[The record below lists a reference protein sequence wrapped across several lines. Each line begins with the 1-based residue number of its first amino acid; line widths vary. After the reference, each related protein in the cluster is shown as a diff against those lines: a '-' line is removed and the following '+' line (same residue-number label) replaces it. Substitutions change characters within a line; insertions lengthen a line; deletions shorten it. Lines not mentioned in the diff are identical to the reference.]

1 MNTNTNTNTNSNNLL
16 NYTTILNDNINKINL
31 IQIVN
36 ELNNED
42 MNNFLSTYEKT
53 IDELNKLPQ
62 KSLYVKKIIKFALQY
77 SNLEY
82 IQHLVSKYNFN
93 EFKSFDL
100 YRVVKN
106 SNPNILEF
114 YVSQVKNIYSTDV
127 IESYILTDIEFN
139 KLKFLLTITSYTN
152 DEYLLLLRGTGQ
164 YNNLK
169 NFKLVYDCCNDLL
182 NVTKTF
188 IAREEPLAGF
198 MDYRDYS
205 KPYECDLL
213 LYCSDSNSYN
223 IVEYLLEL
231 NVFSISSIKNAYQY
245 VEENQQLVRLIGNK
259 RIDNKDKTMTI
270 LKKYIK

>member
-1 MNTNTNTNTNSNNLL
+1 MNTNTDTLL
-16 NYTTILNDNINKINL
+16 NYTTILNDDIDEINF

-42 MNNFLSTYEKT
+42 MNNFLFIYEKT
-53 IDELNKLPQ
+53 IDELNKSPK
-62 KSLYVKKIIKFALQY
+62 KSTYVKKIIKFALQY
-77 SNLEY
+77 LSLEY
-82 IQHLVSKYNFN
+82 IQHLISKYNFN
-93 EFKSFDL
+93 EFKSFYL
-100 YRVVKN
+100 SLVVKN
-106 SNPNILEF
+106 SNLGVFEYF
-114 YVSQVKNIYSTDV
+114 CSQVKNINSSDIIDV
-127 IESYILTDIEFN
+127 CIINDIEFN
-139 KLKFLLTITSYTN
+139 KLKFLLNITNYN
-152 DEYLLLLRGTGQ
+152 LDEYFYLLRGIGA
-164 YNNLK
+164 YNNLE
-169 NFKLVYDCCNDLL
+169 NFKLVYNSCKDLL

-188 IAREEPLAGF
+188 IAREEPLARF

-245 VEENQQLVRLIGNK
+245 VGGNKQVVRLRENK
-259 RIDNKDKTMTI
+259 PIDNKDKTMTI